1 MEQRR
6 VYGKTTGIMETQS
19 TICPV
24 DVLPLVPEAAHVED
38 RSLLDLTL
46 PEELLQGACALAYA
60 GPATGRCPS
69 PRQ

>member
-6 VYGKTTGIMETQS
+6 VYGKNHWYHETQS

-38 RSLLDLTL
+38 RFLLDLTL
-46 PEELLQGACALAYA
+46 PEELLEAHARWLT
-60 GPATGRCPS
+60 PAGRCPLPHVS
-69 PRQ
+69 DG